1 MTQFELDS
9 KLRELRAQMNE
20 EYKEID
26 SLMVENL
33 RRRDMVKAQINT
45 LKEVLN
51 EHCANYQELLVR
63 KKDIAR
69 AYRAKR
75 IEIFISNQDA
85 LGVPTDKGNDM
96 TKREAHELRRNM
108 IKMLQEKFADVPNID
123 VEHINVQ
130 FKIDGDSVQFDAI
143 IPKKD

>member
-51 EHCANYQELLVR
+51 EHKAHYQELVVR
-63 KKDIAR
+63 KKDISR
-69 AYRAKR
+69 VYRAKR
-75 IEIFISNQDA
+75 IELFNSNQDA
-85 LGVPTDKGNDM
+85 PGTPIDEGNGM
-96 TKREAHELRRNM
+96 TKQEAHELRRNM